1 MIQIDV
7 ITIFP
12 GFFDSFLRE
21 SFVGVAQKQSRMRI
35 AIHDLRGWTQ
45 NRHRT
50 VDDTPYGG
58 GPGMVLKP
66 EPLVAAIE
74 DLAGEKGKRN
84 SRVILTSP
92 RGRRL
97 NQARL
102 EDLSGEEHLVIIC
115 ARYEGVDQRV
125 IDLAVDEE
133 ISIGDYV
140 ISGGEIPAMLMIE
153 GVARLVPGVLG
164 NSESTITESFQEDRL
179 EAPHY
184 TRPAEFRGH
193 KVPEVLRSGDHAAVE
208 RWRREQA
215 FEITKK
221 RRPDLIGATRGE
233 EER

>member
-21 SFVGVAQKQSRMRI
+21 SFVGIAQKQGQTRI
-35 AIHDLRGWTQ
+35 AVHDLRGWTQ
-45 NRHRT
+45 DRHRT

-74 DLAGEKGKRN
+74 GLAGEKGKRN
-84 SRVILTSP
+84 SRVILPSP

-97 NQARL
+97 DQARL
-102 EDLSGEEHLVIIC
+102 EGLAGEEHLVIVC

-125 IDLAVDEE
+125 IDLVVDEE

-153 GVARLVPGVLG
+153 GITRLIPGVLG
-164 NSESTITESFQEDRL
+164 NSESTITESFQQDRL

-193 KVPEVLRSGDHAAVE
+193 AVPEVLRSGDHAAVE
-208 RWRREQA
+208 RWRQEKA
-215 FEITKK
+215 FEITKE
-221 RRPDLIGATRGE
+221 RRPDLLGDTRGE